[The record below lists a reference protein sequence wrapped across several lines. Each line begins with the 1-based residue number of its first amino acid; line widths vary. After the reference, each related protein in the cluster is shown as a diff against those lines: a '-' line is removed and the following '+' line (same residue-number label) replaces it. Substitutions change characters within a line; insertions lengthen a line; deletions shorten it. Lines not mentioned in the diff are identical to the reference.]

1 MCADWLIFVRVTRSA
16 TQLLLNSEHITSV
29 CVSLAMINGA
39 YVCYTHHIKSFRM
52 TAHRPYAL
60 SISIHSMF
68 GCFISLSSSLFLCV
82 WLLLIVPISISL
94 WLLLCIQFVPIVL
107 PSLFSLIHHC
117 SVTWL
122 TKNPSVYVNCCW
134 CALYFGLFFFES
146 WSWKFHTQTFRVWLS
161 DLEITYFNLMWI
173 EPSMKKTRTQFQI
186 MEVIQLKKKLNNTQ
200 QP

>member
-68 GCFISLSSSLFLCV
+68 GCFISLSSSLFFVCGCFSSCQYLFHFGSCCV
-82 WLLLIVPISISL
+82 FNL
-94 WLLLCIQFVPIVL
+94 F
-107 PSLFSLIHHC
+107 PSFYHLFFHSFIPC

-122 TKNPSVYVNCCW
+122 TKNPSVYVYCCW
-134 CALYFGLFFFES
+134 CALYFGLFFFQS

-186 MEVIQLKKKLNNTQ
+186 MEVIQLKKKTK
-200 QP
+200 